1 VTFSLA
7 ARFIDHF
14 HTRAQ
19 IEYRLVAWF
28 CQFFRPLVRNTATH
42 MEHIL
47 VKILY
52 LGHLQNMSKIP
63 IKVKMGQK

>member
-1 VTFSLA
+1 
-7 ARFIDHF
+7 
-14 HTRAQ
+14 
-19 IEYRLVAWF
+19 
-28 CQFFRPLVRNTATH
+28 